1 MEVIVRIIK
10 SNPWTGLTKW
20 SKCFDY
26 LSPYYTRTG
35 NYYTGLTPQQAI
47 EFEKKLVHDEE
58 GADEILNNYT
68 SDNAIDSD
76 NDIFNLIDSMYDEE
90 EK

>member
-1 MEVIVRIIK
+1 MM
-10 SNPWTGLTKW
+10 
-20 SKCFDY
+20 
-26 LSPYYTRTG
+26 
-35 NYYTGLTPQQAI
+35 
-47 EFEKKLVHDEE
+47 KKVMMR
-58 GADEILNNYT
+58 YT